1 MHHQATFLQL
11 LQRFGIGLFGQF
23 PASGFGVAASLQHG
37 VLCRFVERIKAFLLI
52 STPFFGNQA

>member
-11 LQRFGIGLFGQF
+11 LQRFGIGLLDSSQPGLRRRGQ
-23 PASGFGVAASLQHG
+23 PSARR
-37 VLCRFVERIKAFLLI
+37 LCRFVERIKAFLLI